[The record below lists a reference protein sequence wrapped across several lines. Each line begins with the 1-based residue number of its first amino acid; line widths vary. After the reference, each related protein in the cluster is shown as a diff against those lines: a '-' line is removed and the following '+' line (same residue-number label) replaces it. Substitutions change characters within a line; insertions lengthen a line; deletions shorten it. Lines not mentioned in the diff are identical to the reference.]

1 METFKVLF
9 KIYFPWESNY
19 PVQSS
24 SISRR
29 VVKHRGKGK
38 SIIGRKPKDLKKR
51 TQMII
56 DDDDAD
62 SGFLLNLYQV
72 KKRRGQ
78 NSLLNLIL

>member
-62 SGFLLNLYQV
+62 SGFLAKSLPSQK
-72 KKRRGQ
+72 KKRTK
-78 NSLLNLIL
+78 